1 MSGYMYTVPAK
12 VKVLERGNVRL
23 KIRAEASK
31 ESDSNAHGFAAP
43 SSIDQEQQNHVSATV
58 GLEIQAII
66 YRNSSCDWTKV

>member
-1 MSGYMYTVPAK
+1 MSGYVYTVPAK

-31 ESDSNAHGFAAP
+31 ESDSNAHGFTAP
-43 SSIDQEQQNHVSATV
+43 SSIDQEQQNHVSAAV
-58 GLEIQAII
+58 GLKIQKII

>member
-1 MSGYMYTVPAK
+1 MSGYVYTVPAK

-43 SSIDQEQQNHVSATV
+43 STDQEQQNHVSATV
-58 GLEIQAII
+58 GLEIQKII